1 MTEATS
7 ASGGEETGDS
17 RKLAI
22 VAGVGPG
29 TGAAVVRRFAQ
40 EYRVAVLARSPDVIE
55 SLAAELPS
63 VRAYACDM
71 ADADSLTEVL
81 ANIADTLGEASV
93 VVHNGARGTFADV
106 LKLDPD
112 DLQANFQINTMS
124 FLRLVQA
131 TAPAMIARREGAIVC
146 TGNTAAYRG
155 VANFAGFA
163 PTKAAQ
169 RILAESIARRLGPE
183 GVHVAYLAID
193 AVIDLPWTRQRYADK
208 PDSFFC
214 QPKDIADEVWHLAHQ
229 PRSAWT
235 FDVKIRPFGE
245 AW

>member
-1 MTEATS
+1 MADETS
-7 ASGGEETGDS
+7 DIDNIGQGDS
-17 RKLAI
+17 RKLVI

-29 TGAAVVRRFAQ
+29 TGAAVVRRFA
-40 EYRVAVLARSPDVIE
+40 EHYRVALLARSADVIE
-55 SLAAELPS
+55 GLAEEYPS
-63 VRAYACDM
+63 VKAFVCDM
-71 ADADSLTEVL
+71 ADADELSRVL
-81 ANIADTLGEASV
+81 ADISDTMGDASI

-106 LKLDPD
+106 LQLDPD

-131 TAPAMIARREGAIVC
+131 TAPAMIASREGAIVC

-169 RILAESIARRLGPE
+169 RILAESMARRLGPE
-183 GVHVAYLAID
+183 GVHVSYLAID
-193 AVIDLPWTRQRYADK
+193 AVIDLPWTRRRYADK

-214 QPKDIADEVWHLAHQ
+214 QPADIANEVWHLAHQ

-235 FDVKIRPFGE
+235 FDVKIRPFAE
-245 AW
+245 SW

>member
-1 MTEATS
+1 MADEKSIA
-7 ASGGEETGDS
+7 DS
-17 RKLAI
+17 NDANEDAKLAI
-22 VAGVGPG
+22 IAGVGPG
-29 TGAAVVRRFAQ
+29 TGAAVARRFAQ
-40 EYRVAVLARSPDVIE
+40 NYRVALLARSTEVVDA
-55 SLAAELPS
+55 LAEELPLAS
-63 VRAYACDM
+63 AFVCDM
-71 ADADSLTEVL
+71 ADADDFSQVL
-81 ANIADTLGEASV
+81 ADISDSMGEASV

-124 FLRLVQA
+124 FLQLVQA

-169 RILAESIARRLGPE
+169 RILAESMARRLGPE
-183 GVHVAYLAID
+183 GVHVSYLAID

-214 QPKDIADEVWHLAHQ
+214 QPSDIADEVWHLAHQ

-235 FDVKIRPFGE
+235 FDVKIRPFAE
-245 AW
+245 TW